1 MFSISRSFGY
11 SGLPMSFV
19 FDLPKYV
26 IDCFILSGMF
36 KIITESIRKSSIF
49 WIFYQICQALKTAVF
64 PGWNI
69 MGDLG
74 LSCLLLLGWM
84 NLCTGKG

>member
-36 KIITESIRKSSIF
+36 RIITESIRKSSIF
-49 WIFYQICQALKTAVF
+49 WIFIKSV
-64 PGWNI
+64 
-69 MGDLG
+69 
-74 LSCLLLLGWM
+74 
-84 NLCTGKG
+84 KR